1 MAAEELQ
8 DAMLLEHLHAIGL
21 ELTSEW
27 DTLVFLYHHS
37 TSLGAAAQIARF
49 IGYDKTETGA
59 ALRKLE
65 ALGLI
70 ERSRVSQGIRI
81 FRFSA
86 PSEPGRHSHLLA
98 LMAMGQDRAGRLR
111 LLKHLQIPR
120 QGSRRSP
127 DSSGLSLA

>member
-8 DAMLLEHLHAIGL
+8 DAIVLEHLHAVGV

-37 TSLGAAAQIARF
+37 ASLGSAAHIARF

-86 PSEPGRHSHLLA
+86 PSEPGRHSDLLA
-98 LMAMGQDRAGRLR
+98 LMAMGQDRAGRLL

-120 QGSRRSP
+120 QGLRRRP
-127 DSSGLSLA
+127 DSRGLR

>member
-8 DAMLLEHLHAIGL
+8 DAMVLERLHAVGV

-37 TSLGAAAQIARF
+37 ASLGSAAHIARF

-65 ALGLI
+65 ALRLI
-70 ERSRVSQGIRI
+70 ERSRVSQGVRI

-86 PSEPGRHSHLLA
+86 PSESGRHSNLLA
-98 LMAMGQDRAGRLR
+98 LMAMGQDRAGRLL

-120 QGSRRSP
+120 QGLRRTP
-127 DSSGLSLA
+127 

>member
-8 DAMLLEHLHAIGL
+8 DAIVLEHLHAVGV

-37 TSLGAAAQIARF
+37 ASLGSAAHIARF

-70 ERSRVSQGIRI
+70 EPSRASQGIRMY
-81 FRFSA
+81 RYSA
-86 PSEPGRHSHLLA
+86 PAEPRRCSCFLELMSLA
-98 LMAMGQDRAGRLR
+98 QNRTGRLL

-120 QGSRRSP
+120 QGLRRRP
-127 DSSGLSLA
+127 DSSGLR